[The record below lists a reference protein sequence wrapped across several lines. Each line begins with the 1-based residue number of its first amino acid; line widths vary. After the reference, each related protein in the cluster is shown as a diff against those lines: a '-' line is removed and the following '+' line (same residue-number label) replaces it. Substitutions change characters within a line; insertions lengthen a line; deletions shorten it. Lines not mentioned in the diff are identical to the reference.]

1 MITDSL
7 KGLGCKLDE
16 QSHAELKVNLLRA
29 IAVERHATAEVI
41 AYLSAYESRG
51 LYLREGY
58 SSLYS
63 FLTQGHGYSE
73 GAAARRCTVARFV
86 QKYPGVLTQLSQ
98 GKLSLTVADVV
109 ARAVTR
115 GDLRDEQVITTIMS
129 VVGKSKAEAEL
140 EISKLCN
147 RVVPSGPRETVRAI
161 TTEASVSVSSS
172 AVPAS
177 TQTGFRFLEDYDSQS
192 EASPGESHAEKP
204 QTLEPQSAEPQSAE
218 PQSAE
223 PQSADPNPQVHVQEF
238 KISLRLSNEAMTDLR
253 RAQEILGTCDLATT
267 IEKLSHFYTSRR
279 DPLKAKPKKDVEVC
293 TGQGRVTSDASVFI
307 STVQGAPAS
316 ELTVLESTAL
326 ESTASELAPSGSV
339 VPEPTAQKF
348 CPRES
353 KFIPISLASPDS
365 VAKGVAPHSADQTKR
380 SRYIPVVL
388 RRAVFQRAGG
398 QCCYVDQATGRR
410 CGERRWLEVDHIKPF
425 SCGGEHSPENLQ
437 VLCRSHN
444 MMRARDVF
452 GSEKIEQSMGLKRM

>member
-16 QSHAELKVNLLRA
+16 QSPAELKVNLLRA

-86 QKYPGVLTQLSQ
+86 QKYPGVLTLLSQ

-115 GDLRDEQVITTIMS
+115 GDLKDEQVITTIMC
-129 VVGKSKAEAEL
+129 VVWKSKAEAEL
-140 EISKLCN
+140 EISKLGN
-147 RVVPSGPRETVRAI
+147 TAVPSGPRETIRTI
-161 TTEASVSVSSS
+161 TTEASASMSSS

-177 TQTGFRFLEDYDSQS
+177 SQTGFRFLEDHDSQS
-192 EASPGESHAEKP
+192 ETSPVESCAEKP
-204 QTLEPQSAEPQSAE
+204 QTSGPQSAEPQAA
-218 PQSAE
+218 Q
-223 PQSADPNPQVHVQEF
+223 PNPPVHVQEF
-238 KISLRLSNEAMTDLR
+238 KISLRLSNEAMTELR

-267 IEKLSHFYTSRR
+267 IEKLSHFYTSRK

-293 TGQGRVTSDASVFI
+293 TGKDRVTSESPVFI
-307 STVQGAPAS
+307 STVQGAVAS
-316 ELTVLESTAL
+316 ELTES
-326 ESTASELAPSGSV
+326 ESTASELAPSRSV
-339 VPEPTAQKF
+339 VPEPTVQES
-348 CPRES
+348 CQRES
-353 KFIPISLASPDS
+353 RRILTSLASSES
-365 VAKGVAPHSADQTKR
+365 VAKGVAPHSADKTKR
-380 SRYIPVVL
+380 SRYIPVAL

>member
-7 KGLGCKLDE
+7 KGLGRRLDK
-16 QSHAELKVNLLRA
+16 QSPAELKVNLLRA
-29 IAVERHATAEVI
+29 IAIERHATGEVI

-86 QKYPGVLTQLSQ
+86 QKYPGVLTLLSQ

-109 ARAVTR
+109 ARAITR
-115 GDLRDEQVITTIMS
+115 GDLRDEQVITTLMS

-140 EISKLCN
+140 EISKLGN
-147 RVVPSGPRETVRAI
+147 TAVPSGPRETVRSI
-161 TTEASVSVSSS
+161 TTEASASVSSS
-172 AVPAS
+172 AVSAS
-177 TQTGFRFLEDYDSQS
+177 TQTGFRFLEDHDSQS
-192 EASPGESHAEKP
+192 AASPGESNAEKS
-204 QTLEPQSAEPQSAE
+204 QTSE
-218 PQSAE
+218 
-223 PQSADPNPQVHVQEF
+223 PNPQVHVQEF
-238 KISLRLSNEAMTDLR
+238 KISLRLSNEAMTELR

-267 IEKLSHFYTSRR
+267 IEKLSHFYTSRK

-293 TGQGRVTSDASVFI
+293 TGQDRVTSESSVFK
-307 STVQGAPAS
+307 STAQGVAAS
-316 ELTVLESTAL
+316 ELTVLESTEL

-339 VPEPTAQKF
+339 VPEPTTKES

-353 KFIPISLASPDS
+353 KLIPISLGSPAS
-365 VAKGVAPHSADQTKR
+365 VAKGVAPNSADKTKR
-380 SRYIPVVL
+380 SRYIPVAL

-425 SCGGEHSPENLQ
+425 SCGGGHSPENLQ

-452 GSEKIEQSMGLKRM
+452 RFEKIEQSMGLKRM

>member
-7 KGLGCKLDE
+7 KGLGRRLDE
-16 QSHAELKVNLLRA
+16 QSPAELKVNLLRA
-29 IAVERHATAEVI
+29 ITVERHATGEVI

-86 QKYPGVLTQLSQ
+86 QKYPGVLTLLSQ

-115 GDLRDEQVITTIMS
+115 GDLRDEQVITTLMS
-129 VVGKSKAEAEL
+129 MVGKSKAEAEL

-147 RVVPSGPRETVRAI
+147 TAVPSGPRETVRAI
-161 TTEASVSVSSS
+161 TTEASASVSSS
-172 AVPAS
+172 AVSAS
-177 TQTGFRFLEDYDSQS
+177 TQTGFRFSEDRDSQS
-192 EASPGESHAEKP
+192 ETSPGESCAEKP
-204 QTLEPQSAEPQSAE
+204 QTSGPQSAEPQAA
-218 PQSAE
+218 Q
-223 PQSADPNPQVHVQEF
+223 PNPQVHVQGF
-238 KISLRLSNEAMTDLR
+238 KISLRLSNEAMTELR
-253 RAQEILGTCDLATT
+253 RAQEILGTCDLAMT
-267 IEKLSHFYTSRR
+267 IEKLSHFYTSRK

-293 TGQGRVTSDASVFI
+293 TGQDRVTSESSVFI
-307 STVQGAPAS
+307 STTHGAAAS
-316 ELTVLESTAL
+316 ELTVLESTEL
-326 ESTASELAPSGSV
+326 ESTELESTVLEATASELSASGSV
-339 VPEPTAQKF
+339 VPEPTAPES

-353 KFIPISLASPDS
+353 KLIPISLGSPAS
-365 VAKGVAPHSADQTKR
+365 VAKGVAPNSADKTKR

-388 RRAVFQRAGG
+388 RRALFQRAGG

-425 SCGGEHSPENLQ
+425 SCGGGHSPENLQ

-452 GSEKIEQSMGLKRM
+452 GSEKIEKSLGLKRM

>member
-1 MITDSL
+1 MINDSL

-16 QSHAELKVNLLRA
+16 QSPAELKVNLLRA

-86 QKYPGVLTQLSQ
+86 QKYPGVLTLLSQ
-98 GKLSLTVADVV
+98 GKLSLAVADVV

-115 GDLRDEQVITTIMS
+115 GDLKDEQVITTIMC
-129 VVGKSKAEAEL
+129 VVGKSKADAEL
-140 EISKLCN
+140 EISKFCN
-147 RVVPSGPRETVRAI
+147 TAVPSGPRETVRAI
-161 TTEASVSVSSS
+161 TTGASASVSSS
-172 AVPAS
+172 VVSAS
-177 TQTGFRFLEDYDSQS
+177 SQTGFRFLEDHDSQS
-192 EASPGESHAEKP
+192 ETSPGESCAEKP
-204 QTLEPQSAEPQSAE
+204 QTSEPQSAE

-238 KISLRLSNEAMTDLR
+238 KISLRLSNEAMTELR

-267 IEKLSHFYTSRR
+267 IEKLSHFYTSRK
-279 DPLKAKPKKDVEVC
+279 DPLKAKPTKDVEVC
-293 TGQGRVTSDASVFI
+293 TGQGRVTSESLVFT
-307 STVQGAPAS
+307 STAQGAPAS
-316 ELTVLESTAL
+316 ELTESESTAL

-339 VPEPTAQKF
+339 VPESTTP
-348 CPRES
+348 ES
-353 KFIPISLASPDS
+353 SPHETIFIPISLGSPAS
-365 VAKGVAPHSADQTKR
+365 VAKGVAPNSADKTKR
-380 SRYIPVVL
+380 SRYIPVAL